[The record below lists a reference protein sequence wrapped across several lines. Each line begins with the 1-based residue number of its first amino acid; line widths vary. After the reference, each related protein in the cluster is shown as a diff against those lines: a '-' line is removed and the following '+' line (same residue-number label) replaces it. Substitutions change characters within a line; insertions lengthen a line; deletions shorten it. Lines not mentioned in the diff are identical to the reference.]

1 MPYHTE
7 QKMNQPK
14 IIFLKKC
21 FSNTSVVK
29 KQEISKMIL
38 QKLIR
43 VQQGIKPEL
52 CNKWS

>member
-29 KQEISKMIL
+29 KQEISKMLL